1 MPIANPE
8 GLLCGQVSPI
18 EKPVCM
24 SGCIIGCPICSALF
38 LINRTELTYKAQA
51 HKRAGHMKKMFLNVS
66 VFERYYYIRM
76 H

>member
-1 MPIANPE
+1 
-8 GLLCGQVSPI
+8 
-18 EKPVCM
+18 M

-51 HKRAGHMKKMFLNVS
+51 HKRAGRMKKVFLNVTG
-66 VFERYYYIRM
+66 YYIRM